1 MLYGGAVHVNWK
13 WGLFGVICM
22 TMIPYL
28 NRLSLFTLMETI
40 WPKILQKPLSK
51 DAKKTGKGF
60 GIISTASWLFSSLIT
75 SSIKTSVRTLQEC
88 RVSTDDYMING
99 NKLKQWAWFTAVI
112 GFSCCG
118 VPAQIFKLLL
128 VYCYVLITSVCISSV
143 FFFSVFFR
151 AKLIK

>member
-88 RVSTDDYMING
+88 RVSTITWSMGI
-99 NKLKQWAWFTAVI
+99 KSKQWAWFTAVI

-128 VYCYVLITSVCISSV
+128 VYCYVLITSVGISSV

>member
-1 MLYGGAVHVNWK
+1 MHATSPIQTFKEKGSVLYGGAVHVNWK

-88 RVSTDDYMING
+88 RVSTITWSMGINSNSG
-99 NKLKQWAWFTAVI
+99 LDLQ
-112 GFSCCG
+112 
-118 VPAQIFKLLL
+118 Q
-128 VYCYVLITSVCISSV
+128 
-143 FFFSVFFR
+143 
-151 AKLIK
+151 